1 MIDCP
6 TKKVWFITTSPFY
19 LLILH
24 PLDLDSEDIQGVP
37 ADNEDAVPDAVLPLL
52 EQYPLNTTLGIG
64 EPLTSD
70 EVARRCPMLFSV
82 AVTPASC

>member
-1 MIDCP
+1 MTIG
-6 TKKVWFITTSPFY
+6 PFY

-24 PLDLDSEDIQGVP
+24 PLDLDSEDIKEVP
-37 ADNEDAVPDAVLPLL
+37 ADDENAIPDAVLPLL
-52 EQYPLNTTLGIG
+52 EQYPLNTTLGVG

-70 EVARRCPMLFSV
+70 EVARRCPVSV

>member
-1 MIDCP
+1 MIDWL
-6 TKKVWFITTSPFY
+6 TKKVCFIAIGPFY

-24 PLDLDSEDIQGVP
+24 PLDLDSEDIKEVP
-37 ADNEDAVPDAVLPLL
+37 ADDEKAVPDAVLPLL
-52 EQYPLNTTLGIG
+52 EQYPLNTTLGVG

-70 EVARRCPMLFSV
+70 EVARRSPILFSV

>member
-6 TKKVWFITTSPFY
+6 TKRVCFITISPFY
-19 LLILH
+19 LLILR
-24 PLDLDSEDIQGVP
+24 PSDLNSEDTQVVP
-37 ADNEDAVPDAVLPLL
+37 ADDEDAVPDTVLPLL

-70 EVARRCPMLFSV
+70 EVVRMCLYHSRCYSAL
-82 AVTPASC
+82 C